1 MPTSRKKELHREM
14 APKRV
19 ACFSMTYTSA
29 SMLGFALVVVAV
41 RHAMHRR
48 EEPPPRFDFGGK
60 VSVVAI
66 RASNGRF
73 LEVSREDGMLRATA
87 SSADSAS
94 ARFRVHVLS
103 AATVDGLRLAASAVA
118 PWSEGAGGMVSA
130 SQCRCTGS
138 SNEHGFGRF
147 CHPWETADQSP
158 WCYVAETCEGAS
170 RGSFGRR
177 HDVCTMLNRFD
188 DAPLYN
194 ATALDAAGAPDGVLN
209 AGATTPA
216 ADEANA
222 RWVAPRGCGCSGY
235 KSTIG
240 FGSYCKGWEYEGQ
253 TPWCYVFDNCSLAS
267 ASGRPGSFGHRYLD
281 CERDGGAGSVRRR
294 RLQEQLGRLP
304 MTAGDEAAARK
315 AAARAAYAARAVAS
329 TISATPAEMPR
340 SFPRRDPDE
349 DALLERVER
358 LKQPH
363 VALVSLAT
371 EGFVTVELPPH
382 RLSLRPHARTDA
394 LSLKGVFSFLPS
406 GAILSL
412 ATNALFNLCAP
423 LQSSD
428 PESASSATDT
438 RPQVCTSYDESG
450 SAHPK
455 LLRVSTPKTSRFKV
469 EAQLREPR
477 AKPSLKPS
485 TSRGGKAKGRGSAS
499 G

>member
-1 MPTSRKKELHREM
+1 
-14 APKRV
+14 
-19 ACFSMTYTSA
+19 
-29 SMLGFALVVVAV
+29 
-41 RHAMHRR
+41 
-48 EEPPPRFDFGGK
+48 
-60 VSVVAI
+60 
-66 RASNGRF
+66 
-73 LEVSREDGMLRATA
+73 
-87 SSADSAS
+87 
-94 ARFRVHVLS
+94 
-103 AATVDGLRLAASAVA
+103 
-118 PWSEGAGGMVSA
+118 
-130 SQCRCTGS
+130 
-138 SNEHGFGRF
+138 
-147 CHPWETADQSP
+147 
-158 WCYVAETCEGAS
+158 
-170 RGSFGRR
+170 
-177 HDVCTMLNRFD
+177 MLNRFD

-412 ATNALFNLCAP
+412 ATNALFNLARRCNRQIPSRRAARPTHGRRCARATMRAAAHTRSSCECRRRRRRASRSRRSCESRE
-423 LQSSD
+423 QS
-428 PESASSATDT
+428 
-438 RPQVCTSYDESG
+438 R
-450 SAHPK
+450 
-455 LLRVSTPKTSRFKV
+455 L
-469 EAQLREPR
+469 
-477 AKPSLKPS
+477 
-485 TSRGGKAKGRGSAS
+485 
-499 G
+499 